1 MANEKE
7 SVDSE
12 QAEKPK
18 NNMLMFAGITLL
30 LVALSVGGTL
40 FFMGGESNSVLATTE
55 AVAVAVAVEP
65 SVSKKPL
72 ANAIYVE
79 LDPAF
84 TVNLMGGSSSK
95 FLQIAVSILTYYDD
109 SEESIQRH
117 IPEIRNSLLMLFGEQ
132 KSQKLGDVKSKE
144 ILRSKALEAVKKVL
158 SERGEKVD
166 IEALFFTKFVMQ

>member
-1 MANEKE
+1 MADEKE

-18 NNMLMFAGITLL
+18 NNMLMFAGITLV

-40 FFMGGESNSVLATTE
+40 FFMGGESSAQVASTE
-55 AVAVAVAVEP
+55 AVAVEP
-65 SVSKKPL
+65 SVSEKPL

-95 FLQIAVSILTYYDD
+95 FLQVAVSILTYYDD

-132 KSQKLGDVKSKE
+132 ESQKLGDVKSKE
-144 ILRSKALEAVKKVL
+144 ILRSKALDAVKKVL
-158 SERGEKVD
+158 SERGEKFD